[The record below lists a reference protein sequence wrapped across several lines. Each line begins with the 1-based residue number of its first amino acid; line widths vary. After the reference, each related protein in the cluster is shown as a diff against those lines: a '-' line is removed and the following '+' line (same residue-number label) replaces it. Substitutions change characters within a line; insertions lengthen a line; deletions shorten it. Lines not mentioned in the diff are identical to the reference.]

1 MGKLTHKADV
11 IVVGVGAFG
20 SAVAW
25 RLAARGMDVIALDQE
40 SIPNDKGSSHG
51 QTRIFRALSQNHVD
65 LFPLAMLSKQLWR
78 ELQDAT
84 KQRLFEASGALIIG
98 ENGRG
103 RIANALEVARRFGI
117 EPQVLSS
124 GELRR
129 QYPAFSNVSDD
140 EVALVDPE
148 GGLLFTEEC
157 VEAAVS
163 QARSYGAQIREN
175 IEVHGHRE
183 DGDDVVVRTSEG
195 DFRAQQVVYATGAWT
210 AKLFPQLN
218 LDPLRIPQCWFST
231 EGSEHESPT
240 LSDIPPFQ
248 RDLNSTDSLWGH
260 GAAAPG
266 WFTKIG
272 THGHPTRNRS
282 VDTDNIDRTVHDD
295 DVEYLSSL
303 VGTSFDNLSSTP
315 VESSICLLTM
325 TCDEQF
331 VVGRMRDSKV
341 FVASGGSGQGFKHAT
356 GVGEVI
362 ADLCQGVEPSIDYTF
377 MSPDRI
383 LSQR

>member
-1 MGKLTHKADV
+1 MGKLTQKADI

-98 ENGRG
+98 QNERG
-103 RIANALEVARRFGI
+103 RIADALAIARRFGI
-117 EPQVLSS
+117 NPQLLSS
-124 GELRR
+124 DELRR

-157 VEAAVS
+157 VRAAVS
-163 QARSYGAQIREN
+163 QARRYGAQIREN
-175 IEVHGHRE
+175 IEVRGHRE
-183 DGDDVVVRTSEG
+183 DGNDVVVQTSAG

-210 AKLFPQLN
+210 AKLFPELN

-231 EGSEHESPT
+231 EGFEHDSPT

-248 RDLNSTDSLWGH
+248 RDLNSIDSLWGH
-260 GAAAPG
+260 GGAAPG

-282 VDTDNIDRTVHDD
+282 VDTDNIDRTVHND
-295 DVEYLSSL
+295 DVEYLSNL
-303 VGTSFDNLSSTP
+303 VGNSFDNLSSTP
-315 VESSICLLTM
+315 VGSRICLLTM
-325 TCDEQF
+325 TDDEQF

-341 FVASGGSGQGFKHAT
+341 LVASGGSGQGFKHAT

-362 ADLCQGVEPSIDYTF
+362 ADLCQGVEPAIEYKF